1 MQISPHFKRP
11 EFACKCGCG
20 FDTVD
25 TVLLEA
31 LEAIRS
37 HFASPVIITSAC
49 RCIAHNAAVGG
60 SPSSQHL
67 LARAADIYV
76 KEIEPKEVADYAE
89 RLGLSIGR
97 YDAFTH
103 IDSRSGKREYWT
115 Y

>member
-1 MQISPHFKRP
+1 MISPNFKRA

-31 LEAIRS
+31 LETIRT
-37 HFASPVIITSAC
+37 HFESPVVITSAC
-49 RCIAHNAAVGG
+49 RCPSHNKVVGG
-60 SPSSQHL
+60 APYSQHL

-76 KEIEPKEVADYAE
+76 KGIEPKKVADYAE
-89 RLGLSIGR
+89 SLGMSVGS

-103 IDSRSGKREYWT
+103 IDSRSGIPKYWF